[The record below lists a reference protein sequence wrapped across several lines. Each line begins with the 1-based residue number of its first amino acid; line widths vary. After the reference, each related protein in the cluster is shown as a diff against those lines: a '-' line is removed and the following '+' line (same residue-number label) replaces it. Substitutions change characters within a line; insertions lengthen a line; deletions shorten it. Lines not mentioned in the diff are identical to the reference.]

1 MYSVTGHTTSQDSA
15 AAVAVDQVSRRFGSG
30 TAAIVALDEVSF
42 DVGAASMVAL
52 IGPSGSGK
60 STLLNLIGALDAP
73 DAGAITVGD
82 VEITSAGRRDLVAYR
97 RRTGFVFQRFHLIP
111 ALTAL
116 DNVLAPVLPYRVG
129 FDKVDRAEQ
138 LLAEVGLGGR
148 GSALPGELSGGE
160 QQRVAIARAL
170 IGSPR
175 LLLAD
180 EPTGNLD
187 SATGTD
193 VMALIATLRAEHA
206 MTVIV
211 ATHDPGVAARAD
223 RVVHLYDGAI
233 TDDVA
238 VDPTAAPD
246 ELMARIN
253 ELRQ

>member
-1 MYSVTGHTTSQDSA
+1 MYTATGQDAAGVIADRVT
-15 AAVAVDQVSRRFGSG
+15 RRFGSG
-30 TAAIVALDEVSF
+30 PTTITALDDVSLEVEP
-42 DVGAASMVAL
+42 GSMVAL
-52 IGPSGSGK
+52 MGPSGSGK
-60 STLLNLIGALDAP
+60 STLLHLIGALDQP
-73 DAGAITVGD
+73 DSGTIAVGGLE
-82 VEITSAGRRDLVAYR
+82 VTSVRRRELVAYR

-129 FDKVDRAEQ
+129 FDKVVRAEQ
-138 LLAEVGLGGR
+138 LLAEVGLEGR
-148 GSALPGELSGGE
+148 GGALPSELSGGE
-160 QQRVAIARAL
+160 QQRVAVARAL

-187 SATGTD
+187 SATGAE
-193 VMALIATLRAEHA
+193 VLALIATLRAEHS

-211 ATHDPGVAARAD
+211 ATHDPGIAARAD
-223 RVVHLYDGAI
+223 RVIHLHDGALTGDTTI
-233 TDDVA
+233 
-238 VDPTAAPD
+238 DPTSAPD

>member
-1 MYSVTGHTTSQDSA
+1 MYPVTGHEA
-15 AAVAVDQVSRRFGSG
+15 AAVRADRVSRRFGSG
-30 TAAIVALDEVSF
+30 AAAITALDDVSF
-42 DVGAASMVAL
+42 EVEAGSMVAL
-52 IGPSGSGK
+52 MGPSGSGK
-60 STLLNLIGALDAP
+60 STLLHLVGALDAP
-73 DAGAITVGD
+73 DGGTITVGGVD
-82 VEITSAGRRDLVAYR
+82 ITSARRRDLVAYR

-129 FDKVDRAEQ
+129 FDKVARAER
-138 LLAEVGLGGR
+138 LLAEVGLEGR
-148 GSALPGELSGGE
+148 GAAQPSELSGGE
-160 QQRVAIARAL
+160 QQRVAMARAL

-187 SATGTD
+187 SATGAD
-193 VMALIATLRAEHA
+193 VMALIAKLRAEHS

-211 ATHDPGVAARAD
+211 ATHDSGVAARTD
-223 RVVHLYDGAI
+223 RVIHLYDGAI
-233 TDDVA
+233 TDDTA
-238 VDPTAAPD
+238 VDSTAAPD

>member
-1 MYSVTGHTTSQDSA
+1 MYSATGHMNQEA
-15 AAVAVDQVSRRFGSG
+15 AAVSAAQLSRRFGSG
-30 TAAIVALDEVSF
+30 AAAITALDDVSF
-42 DVGAASMVAL
+42 EVAAGSMVAL

-60 STLLNLIGALDAP
+60 STLLQLVGALDAP
-73 DAGAITVGD
+73 DAGTITVGG

-116 DNVLAPVLPYRVG
+116 DNVLAPVLPYRVE
-129 FDKVDRAEQ
+129 FDKVARAER
-138 LLAEVGLGGR
+138 LLAEVGLEGR
-148 GSALPGELSGGE
+148 GGALPSELSGGE

-187 SATGTD
+187 SATGAD
-193 VMALIATLRAEHA
+193 VMALIAALRAEHA

-223 RVVHLYDGAI
+223 RVIHLYDGAI
-233 TDDVA
+233 TDDTT
-238 VDPTAAPD
+238 VDPSTAPD